1 MSFIRMIPFAEATGR
16 LADLFRR
23 LSGSRGAVDH
33 ILWIHGLDPASME
46 HHLRYYAHMMRGP
59 SPLTRAQR
67 ESIAVAVS
75 AANDCFY

>member
-1 MSFIRMIPFAEATGR
+1 MAFIRMIPFAEAKGK

-23 LSGSRGAVDH
+23 LSGSSDAVDN
-33 ILWIHGLDPASME
+33 IVWIHGEDPLSME
-46 HHLRYYAHMMRGP
+46 YHVRYYAHMMRGP
-59 SPLTRAQR
+59 SPLSRAQR